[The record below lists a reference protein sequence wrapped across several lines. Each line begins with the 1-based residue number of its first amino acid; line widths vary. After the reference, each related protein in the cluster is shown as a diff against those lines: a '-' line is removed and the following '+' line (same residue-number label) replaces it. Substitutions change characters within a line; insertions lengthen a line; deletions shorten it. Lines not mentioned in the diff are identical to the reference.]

1 MKRII
6 IVSIAVCVQQ
16 SYTNPLVIG
25 TSLALNNQQSV
36 SSPQSTASINQSAAV
51 KQAATSQ
58 SNLLTAQPVTSVPTT
73 INSVG
78 TKNSTIS
85 PIVKKTVVSSATAAA
100 PTAEKKLDTTTLSAS
115 ASAQKPAVTTAS
127 SLVKNNSTLPAKSAP
142 AVANKLSRI
151 RGLLSMADAIKNAKL
166 VDPKNHANRLSPPQS

>member
-1 MKRII
+1 MKKII
-6 IVSIAVCVQQ
+6 IVSIALCVQQ
-16 SYTNPLVIG
+16 SYTNPLVVG

-36 SSPQSTASINQSAAV
+36 SLAQSTASINESTAV
-51 KQAATSQ
+51 KQAMSYQ
-58 SNLLTAQPVTSVPTT
+58 SNVLNPPLVTSMPTT

-78 TKNSTIS
+78 TKIKS
-85 PIVKKTVVSSATAAA
+85 PIVKKNVVSYPTAAS
-100 PTAEKKLDTTTLSAS
+100 PRAEKKLDTTTLSAS
-115 ASAQKPAVTTAS
+115 ASAQKPAVATAS

-151 RGLLSMADAIKNAKL
+151 RGLPSMAEAIRNAKL